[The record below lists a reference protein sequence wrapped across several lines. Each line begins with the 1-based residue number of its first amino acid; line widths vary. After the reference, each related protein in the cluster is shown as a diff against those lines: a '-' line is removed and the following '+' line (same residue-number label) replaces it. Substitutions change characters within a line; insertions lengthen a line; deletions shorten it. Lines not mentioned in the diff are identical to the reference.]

1 MLSTM
6 NFVDIHNC
14 LKSSLSIAQAA
25 EMLGESEISLETYLS
40 SFRCSKF
47 PGRALTFEEWHES
60 PATVF
65 EEEYGAAAYLGPINP
80 PSLCKEV
87 PDDRISSLAR
97 FTQTKKHLALVH
109 GQSLESVH
117 RVVSESENLDD
128 AAATFETSSVYLKT
142 YFECFSYED
151 TPLDY
156 ATMKMLRKDQL
167 VKVMQERVPP
177 TRLYIDSLVVIHRF
191 CQRRSL
197 ENVSTTLNLHN
208 GEMNNA
214 LHRLDRTLSLKS
226 FQQMS
231 EADLRKR
238 YGASCDRAL
247 PPAAPSKG
255 KGIKRARQQYPF
267 FSQKP
272 VAKSFG
278 VSALPIVG
286 KDCHRGGGAGD
297 SEGLPFQMAVV
308 TDQSNGEDS
317 GRPLTHVK
325 ATSPSSFP
333 LLSLSPLTPSFSL
346 VTETGLGPDADFYF
360 DPDDMSWLLPL
371 DEEPADDGLSLV
383 ASKQGFV

>member
-80 PSLCKEV
+80 LSLCREL
-87 PDDRISSLAR
+87 PNAWISSFAPP
-97 FTQTKKHLALVH
+97 TQTKKHIALVH

-128 AAATFETSSVYLKT
+128 AAAIFETSSVYLKT

-156 ATMKMLRKDQL
+156 ASLKMLRKDQL

-214 LHRLDRTLSLKS
+214 LHRLDRTLSLRG

-231 EADLRKR
+231 ETDLRER
-238 YGASCDRAL
+238 YGASCDRPL
-247 PPAAPSKG
+247 PTAPPSKG

-267 FSQKP
+267 FSPKP

-278 VSALPIVG
+278 VSALPIEG
-286 KDCHRGGGAGD
+286 KDCHGGAGD
-297 SEGLPFQMAVV
+297 SERPPFQMTVV
-308 TDQSNGEDS
+308 TDQCNGEDR
-317 GRPLTHVK
+317 GHPLTHVK

-333 LLSLSPLTPSFSL
+333 FLSLSPLTPSFSL
-346 VTETGLGPDADFYF
+346 VTETGLGSDADFYF

-383 ASKQGFV
+383 ASKPAFV